1 MAKYLLSPQA
11 QQSLVQINQYT
22 LDNFGERQKKRYLKM
37 LRERMRT
44 AAKNPEKGKVRDD
57 IKTGYYCIQ
66 VEKHNIYYRIRNSH
80 IEIIDVLHQSMEPKI
95 HIG

>member
-1 MAKYLLSPQA
+1 VRSK
-11 QQSLVQINQYT
+11 SLVQISQYT

-37 LRERMRT
+37 LRERIRS

-57 IKTGYYCIQ
+57 IKIGYYCVQ
-66 VEKHNIYYRIRNSH
+66 AERHTIYYRIRNSH
-80 IEIIDVLHQSMEPKI
+80 IEIIDVLHQSMEPNI